1 MDIQI
6 QRYKNAKDNK
16 GELYTVAQAIEAIT
30 GYSLKDT
37 TTEYRNAPPGELKDV
52 FKKTQFSAVTWSGTF
67 TKRKASELLEHSG
80 LICIDIDK
88 LTADELITCNHH
100 LRFNPYV
107 YFMFISPSNAGLK
120 IIFKIPN
127 DATTH
132 KQSFLAI
139 SSYLQQEYSMVTD
152 DSGKDVSR
160 LCFLC
165 HDATAFYNEAAV
177 PFPVEKY
184 TPAETVKPI
193 YTPKPFTPKE
203 NQDFTVG
210 KYDTVEAVEEFTNR
224 KIQLVA
230 GNRNNWAHTF
240 ARNCCLKGIDISDC
254 LSHCSSLMPDK
265 DVTELGATIKSA
277 YTHNQAD
284 FGKYKWQPKQR
295 NNDNKTAQSKQ
306 AKSQGKGS
314 VSQLRTDAAA
324 GNGIEH
330 NGNDFEQTVINHPP
344 ATSNQQPA
352 TDTDEAERQA
362 YYENRFWSVSVNPST
377 GKETISLNYTK
388 FFRFLQSRGFA
399 NLATDETNVELI
411 QVNEN
416 IVRPVIIS
424 KTRNDVKEHLND
436 YCEGNDLENV
446 LEMLHRGED
455 KYFARSKF
463 SNLKKRKIEF
473 FRDTKDT
480 SYHFHSNCVVIC
492 GKGGVTVRDYAVGE
506 KALWASQINPR
517 PFKRTPVILEK
528 VLKNGFDAISFK
540 DTPCEFAQYQMLVSC
555 RPDADVTDKV
565 RMDRF
570 LSHATSFGY
579 LINNYKPSIGKAIV
593 GVDHKKAID
602 RSEQN
607 GRTGKG
613 IFSKAIGFCTKRF
626 AVDARRYDPKD
637 TSAFEMF
644 TLDCKVI
651 TMDDCH
657 ERFDFGNFF
666 VPITEDF
673 TLRKMY
679 VGYITIP
686 YEQSPKWYFN
696 TNFTFKGDGGSFTGR
711 QHIIEFDNYFT
722 EHFTPI
728 HHFGHSL
735 FTDWDNDQWN
745 LFYNYAYEC
754 DVLNKALDLV
764 KYAEGNYMER
774 KLTNECPQEFID
786 FVDAQDDTTNA
797 YLNLPRN
804 QWISKKKFIEGW
816 NKEARELNMQMAS
829 AKLLYSMM
837 KKCCQSK
844 GVGFYTK
851 KTNGEEFYWV
861 GEYEPYP
868 YSDSYKPVVSAGKK
882 AVSQVDLF
890 KS

>member
-1 MDIQI
+1 MDINI
-6 QRYKNAKDNK
+6 QRYKNATDNK
-16 GELYTVAQAIEAIT
+16 GKPYTVAHAISEIT
-30 GYSLKDT
+30 NGILQDT
-37 TTEYRNAPPGELKDV
+37 TNEYRNIPPGELKDV
-52 FKKTQFSAVTWSGTF
+52 FKKTQFAAVTWSGTF
-67 TKRKASELLEHSG
+67 TKRKASELIEHSG

-88 LTADELITCNHH
+88 LTADELQGFKKL
-100 LRFNPYV
+100 LRNDVHVF
-107 YFMFISPSNAGLK
+107 FMFVSPSNAGLK

-165 HDATAFYNEAAV
+165 HDVTAFYNEAAL
-177 PFPVEKY
+177 PFPIDKY
-184 TPAETVKPI
+184 TPAEPVKST

-224 KIQLVA
+224 KIQLAA

-240 ARNCCLKGIDISDC
+240 ARNCCLKAIDISDC

-277 YTHNQAD
+277 YTHNAAD

-295 NNDNKTAQSKQ
+295 NNDNKPTQSKQ
-306 AKSQGKGS
+306 AKSANTLQREATNETSKTNDIHVIVSEGS
-314 VSQLRTDAAA
+314 SIASPVPAADVKNEDEA
-324 GNGIEH
+324 
-330 NGNDFEQTVINHPP
+330 
-344 ATSNQQPA
+344 
-352 TDTDEAERQA
+352 DEAERQA
-362 YYENRFWSVSVNPST
+362 YYENRFWSVSINPTS

-388 FFRFLQSRGFA
+388 FFRFLQSRGFS

-473 FRDTKDT
+473 FKDTKDT
-480 SYHFHSNCVVIC
+480 SYHFHSNCVVEC
-492 GKGGVTVRDYAVGE
+492 GKDGVTVRPYNKGE

-517 PFKRTPVILEK
+517 PFKRVSVMLDKLI
-528 VLKNGFDAISFK
+528 DANYTK
-540 DTPCEFAQYQMLVSC
+540 LQLTDTTCEFAQYQMLVSC
-555 RPDADVTDKV
+555 KPDADVTDKV

-570 LSHATSFGY
+570 LAHATSFGY

-613 IFSKAIGFCTKRF
+613 IFSKAIGYCTKRF

-722 EHFTPI
+722 EHHTPI

-735 FTDWDNDQWN
+735 FTDWDDEQWN

-786 FVDAQDDTTNA
+786 FVDAQEDSTKA
-797 YLNLPRN
+797 YINLPRN
-804 QWISKKKFIEGW
+804 QWQPKKKFIEAW

-851 KTNGEEFYWV
+851 KTNGEEYYWV

-882 AVSQVDLF
+882 ATTQFEIF